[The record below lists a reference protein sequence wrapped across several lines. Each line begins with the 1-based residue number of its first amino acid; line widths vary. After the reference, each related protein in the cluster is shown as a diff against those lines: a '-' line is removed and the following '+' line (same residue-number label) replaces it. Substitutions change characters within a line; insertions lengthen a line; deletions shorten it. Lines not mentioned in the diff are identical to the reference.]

1 MKNCMPVYF
10 FKGEISI
17 WGSHLKV
24 WLPGP
29 IIGAHFVFF
38 SSVQSLSR
46 VRLFV
51 TPWIAAHQAS
61 LSITNSWSSL
71 RLTSIE
77 SVMPSSHLIL
87 CHPFLLLPPIPP
99 SIRVFSYFYSLVNER
114 LQLTLKTRGPFCT
127 WEGAGQAPT
136 GNWAWQAHGVTFIL
150 NYNHNRFLMEI
161 SAWSPKMNKRTQ
173 KLLRSI

>member
-38 SSVQSLSR
+38 SSVQFSHSVVSDFLWPYESQHARPPCPSPTPGVHSDSRLSSQYCH
-46 VRLFV
+46 F
-51 TPWIAAHQAS
+51 
-61 LSITNSWSSL
+61 
-71 RLTSIE
+71 
-77 SVMPSSHLIL
+77 IL
-87 CHPFLLLPPIPP
+87 CHPLLLLPPIPP

-136 GNWAWQAHGVTFIL
+136 GNWAWQAHGVIFIL

-161 SAWSPKMNKRTQ
+161 SAWSPKMNKRAQ